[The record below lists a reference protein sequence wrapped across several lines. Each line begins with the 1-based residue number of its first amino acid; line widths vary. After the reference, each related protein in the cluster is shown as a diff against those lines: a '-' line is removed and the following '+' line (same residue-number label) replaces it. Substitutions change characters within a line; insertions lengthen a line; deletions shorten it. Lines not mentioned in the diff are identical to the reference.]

1 MTCALPFLG
10 LRIIYLIGSSF
21 SPTNET
27 FEDGHPV
34 FSPPGNSLLD
44 KFNSTTG
51 SWGLYLVL
59 GVLTEL
65 VVVMIYIWTGLSI
78 PKDPQY
84 MRGNWQSN
92 EELSSLKP

>member
-21 SPTNET
+21 APTNET
-27 FEDGHPV
+27 FVDGKAV
-34 FSPPGNSLLD
+34 FSQPGNSLLD

-59 GVLTEL
+59 SVLTEL
-65 VVVMIYIWTGLSI
+65 IVVIIYIWTGLSV
-78 PKDPQY
+78 PKETQY
-84 MRGNWQSN
+84 SRGAWQSS
-92 EELSSLKP
+92 EELALKP